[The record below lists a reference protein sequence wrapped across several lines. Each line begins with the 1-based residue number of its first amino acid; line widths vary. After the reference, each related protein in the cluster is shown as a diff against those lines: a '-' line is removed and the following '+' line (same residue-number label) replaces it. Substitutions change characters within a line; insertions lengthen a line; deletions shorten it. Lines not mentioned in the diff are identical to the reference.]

1 MNENVWANK
10 SEEGRLEKEEGDEER
25 KKKDKKVSKIAVRRT
40 R

>member
-25 KKKDKKVSKIAVRRT
+25 RKTKR
-40 R
+40 